1 MQIKLCTPRQTLI
14 HLTFSRPE
22 NGILGVHESGHAPC
36 TPRDAFRAGL
46 KHMLEGIDLECVR
59 GERTL
64 FRSLSFSLEPGALL
78 RVAGANGSGKTS
90 LLRIVCGLTPP
101 AHGEVRWEG
110 ASIRALKE
118 DYSRRLVY
126 IGHAH
131 ALKDDLTAR
140 ENLLISSA
148 LAGLEET
155 AAQASDALERFGVG
169 GCAMLPARVLSQGQ
183 RRRVALAR
191 LALSAAFPLW
201 VLDEP
206 FTALDAAAVEDLQ
219 ALLAGQLAR
228 GGSVMLTT
236 HQEVAIAAANVRRL
250 DL

>member
-1 MQIKLCTPRQTLI
+1 
-14 HLTFSRPE
+14 
-22 NGILGVHESGHAPC
+22 
-36 TPRDAFRAGL
+36 
-46 KHMLEGIDLECVR
+46 MLEGVDLECVR

-64 FRSLSFSLEPGALL
+64 FQGLDFTLERGALL

-90 LLRIVCGLTPP
+90 LLRIACGLTPP

-110 ASIRALKE
+110 KSIRALKE
-118 DYSRRLVY
+118 DYSKRIVY
-126 IGHAH
+126 IGHAN

-155 AAQASDALERFGVG
+155 AEQVCDALERFGVG

-191 LALSAAFPLW
+191 LAFSAAFPLW

-206 FTALDAAAVEDLQ
+206 FTALDAAAVADLQ
-219 ALLAGQLAR
+219 ALLAAQLAR

-236 HQEVAIAAANVRRL
+236 HQEVEIAAANVRRL
-250 DL
+250 DLL

>member
-1 MQIKLCTPRQTLI
+1 
-14 HLTFSRPE
+14 
-22 NGILGVHESGHAPC
+22 
-36 TPRDAFRAGL
+36 
-46 KHMLEGIDLECVR
+46 MLEAVNLQCVR

-64 FRSLSFSLEPGALL
+64 FSGLDFSLERGELL

-101 AHGEVRWEG
+101 AHGEIRWDG
-110 ASIRALKE
+110 VSVRALKE
-118 DYSRRLVY
+118 EYARQLVY
-126 IGHAH
+126 IGHAN

-140 ENLLISSA
+140 ENLLITSE
-148 LAGLEET
+148 LAGLGTNAE
-155 AAQASDALERFGVG
+155 QASGALERFGVG
-169 GCAMLPARVLSQGQ
+169 MCAMLPARVLSQGQ

-191 LALSAAFPLW
+191 LALSAAIPLW

-206 FTALDAAAVEDLQ
+206 FTALDVAAVEDLQ
-219 ALLAGQLAR
+219 SLVSAHVGR

-236 HQEVAIAAANVRRL
+236 HQEVAIAAASSRRL

>member
-1 MQIKLCTPRQTLI
+1 
-14 HLTFSRPE
+14 
-22 NGILGVHESGHAPC
+22 
-36 TPRDAFRAGL
+36 
-46 KHMLEGIDLECVR
+46 MLEGIDLECVR
-59 GERTL
+59 GDRTL
-64 FRSLSFSLEPGALL
+64 FRDLSFTLERGALL

-90 LLRIVCGLTPP
+90 LLRIACGLTPP

-110 ASIRALKE
+110 KGIRGLKE
-118 DYSRRLVY
+118 DYTRRLVY
-126 IGHAH
+126 IGHAN

-148 LAGLEET
+148 LAGLDET
-155 AAQASDALERFGVG
+155 AEQVSDALERFGVG

-191 LALSAAFPLW
+191 LVLGAAFPLW

-206 FTALDAAAVEDLQ
+206 FTALDAAAVADLQ
-219 ALLAGQLAR
+219 ALLAAQLAR
-228 GGSVMLTT
+228 GGSVILTT
-236 HQEVAIAAANVRRL
+236 HQEVDIPAANVRRL

>member
-1 MQIKLCTPRQTLI
+1 
-14 HLTFSRPE
+14 
-22 NGILGVHESGHAPC
+22 
-36 TPRDAFRAGL
+36 
-46 KHMLEGIDLECVR
+46 MLEAVDLQCVR

-64 FRSLSFSLEPGALL
+64 FSGLDFSLERGALL

-110 ASIRALKE
+110 ANIRALKE
-118 DYSRRLVY
+118 DYARQIVY
-126 IGHAH
+126 IGHAN

-140 ENLLISSA
+140 ENLTIGSQ
-148 LAGLEET
+148 LAGLD
-155 AAQASDALERFGVG
+155 ASPKSAEDALEQFGVRH
-169 GCAMLPARVLSQGQ
+169 CAPLPARVLSQGQ

-191 LALSAAFPLW
+191 LALSSAVPLW

-206 FTALDAAAVEDLQ
+206 FTALDAKAVEDLQ
-219 ALLAGQLAR
+219 SLISAHVGR
-228 GGSVMLTT
+228 GGSVLLTT
-236 HQEVAIAAANVRRL
+236 HQEVPIAAANARRL